1 MFGVPP
7 AIIPLLKKL
16 GEYGQKAIERA
27 VQEKAKGIEPDP
39 DILADWLDA
48 SMVDWHP
55 TLKGRP
61 LADPAT
67 RKAAARFLAG
77 IACNLTKPPARIP

>member
-1 MFGVPP
+1 MFGVSP
-7 AIIPLLKKL
+7 AIMSLLAKL
-16 GEYGQKAIERA
+16 GEYGQNAIEKA
-27 VQEKAKGIEPDP
+27 LADKMNGVQTDP
-39 DILADWLDA
+39 DVLADWLHA

-77 IACNLTKPPARIP
+77 IACNLTKTP

>member
-1 MFGVPP
+1 MFGISPT
-7 AIIPLLKKL
+7 ILPLLTKL
-16 GEYGQKAIERA
+16 GEYGQSVIEQAVKTKAT
-27 VQEKAKGIEPDP
+27 GLDPDP

-77 IACNLTKPPARIP
+77 IACNLTKTVRTP